1 MTDASQNGRRP
12 DVADLLELRAG
23 EAMGLN
29 QRYLNPQLG
38 RVVKT
43 LGFDRDWAHGRGSLL
58 IDRGGNEYLDL
69 LSGYGVFALGRS
81 HPYVKEQLARVLAAD
96 PPALPQLGVSQGP
109 KPHTPKKSVAMPNKP
124 IIR

>member
-1 MTDASQNGRRP
+1 MA
-12 DVADLLELRAG
+12 
-23 EAMGLN
+23 LN
-29 QRYLNPQLG
+29 QRYLNPKLG
-38 RVVKT
+38 RVIKT

-96 PPALPQLGVSQGP
+96 PPALPQHSGDRKSTRLNSSHVKISYAVFCL
-109 KPHTPKKSVAMPNKP
+109 KKK
-124 IIR
+124 